1 MRINK
6 FKWIFY
12 IITLTIVSTIAVQ
25 LYWNYLNYKENKQ
38 RVSNEILASLDSAV
52 ETYYSNLSK
61 KDFFS
66 IISQPKNG
74 KGLFFKNSNP
84 ISKAAKD
91 KKLKITSLK
100 ITTDDPEEYKKF
112 PQLLDSLF
120 VVDSISS
127 ISVIKSNSDID
138 FEHNSRNKN
147 VKFYS
152 GKRNMDSLNLI
163 KGLQSV
169 FIAYTN
175 DSINFKKLD
184 SIFKK
189 ELAIKNIGTDYYF
202 NYYINDT
209 LKRTTKANNIL
220 EYENHTEAKST
231 YLRSKQSLKL
241 YYTSTTFDA
250 LKKSFQGILISL
262 FLALIIISSLFYLL
276 AIIKDQKELASIKND
291 LISNITHEFKTPIAT
306 VSTAIE
312 AIANFNAME
321 DKEKT
326 KKYLAM
332 SSVQLDK
339 LHLMVEKLLET
350 ATLDSEKLM
359 LKKEQVDVTDVIQK
373 LVEKY
378 AVVNRDKDIQFT
390 CNVKPVYL
398 HVDVFHFENVISNL
412 LDNAVKYGGNSIEI
426 NINSILGLTE
436 ISVADNGK
444 GIEKNQQDKIFDKFY
459 RIPKG
464 NTHNVKGFG
473 IGLYYCK
480 KIIEK
485 HSGYLS
491 LNSTSQNTVFKISL
505 PNA

>member
-1 MRINK
+1 MRVNK

-12 IITLTIVSTIAVQ
+12 IITLTIVSTIGVQ

-61 KDFFS
+61 KNFFS
-66 IISQPKNG
+66 IITQPKNG
-74 KGLFFKNSNP
+74 KRLFFKNTNP

-91 KKLKITSLK
+91 KKFQITSLK

-127 ISVIKSNSDID
+127 ISVIKSKSDKD
-138 FEHNSRNKN
+138 LTLNNRNN
-147 VKFYS
+147 VKIFN
-152 GKRNMDSLNLI
+152 GKREMDSLNLI

-202 NYYINDT
+202 NYYVNDT
-209 LKRTTKANNIL
+209 LNRTTKTESTL
-220 EYENHTEAKST
+220 EYENKVDAKST
-231 YLRSKQSLKL
+231 YLRSKQSLRL
-241 YYTSTTFDA
+241 FYASTTFDA
-250 LKKSFQGILISL
+250 LKKSFQGILISF

-359 LKKEQVDVTDVIQK
+359 LKKEQVDITDVIQK

-378 AVVNRDKDIQFT
+378 AVVNPDKDIQFT
-390 CNVKPVYL
+390 CNIKPTYVN
-398 HVDVFHFENVISNL
+398 VDVFHFENVISNL

-426 NINSILGLTE
+426 NINAILGATE